1 MNAYYNHS
9 YNRNTRAKEKDGLSF
24 GEFILAL
31 FELMLSYIDKAI
43 EFFSAKKTRNVIR
56 VVVTVVCLIGFLGI
70 IGSVEAE
77 TLSLGT
83 GIVASIALFTVEIL
97 CVR

>member
-9 YNRNTRAKEKDGLSF
+9 YNKTNRTKEQDGLTL
-24 GEFILAL
+24 GQFILAL
-31 FELMLSYIDKAI
+31 FELMLSYIDRAI
-43 EFFSAKKTRNVIR
+43 EFFSAKKTRTVIKAI
-56 VVVTVVCLIGFLGI
+56 VTVVCLIAFIGI